1 MIKYTLLATC
11 FALTACAA
19 TYTQPRP
26 ADYAA
31 ESLDASAQ
39 RAASETSLF
48 SSDADVLSDADIAR
62 VLDYKYAPP
71 ARSRIAVLPLGWNA
85 WTGWSEQMAV
95 AAEAVN
101 AALVAQLR
109 GSPRVY
115 DASFL
120 PTMLV
125 PEKRTVPY
133 LREAAARYQA
143 DLVLMFRQGCRSFE
157 KYRLFSANQTRAFCS
172 VEAVL
177 LDVRTGLVPFVATAT
192 QVFEAQQQD
201 RDLNFRETVLNA
213 QLNAIGTA
221 LAEVAQ
227 ATVRFLESAR

>member
-1 MIKYTLLATC
+1 MIKYALLAAC
-11 FALTACAA
+11 FLLTACAA

-26 ADYAA
+26 EDY
-31 ESLDASAQ
+31 ESLDAPAQ
-39 RAASETSLF
+39 AAGTSLF
-48 SSDADVLSDADIAR
+48 SSDAGVLGDADIAR
-62 VLDYKYAPP
+62 VLDYRYTPP

-85 WTGWSEQMAV
+85 WTGWSEPMAL
-95 AAEAVN
+95 AADAVN
-101 AALVAQLR
+101 TALVAQLR

-143 DLVLMFRQGCRSFE
+143 DLLLMFRQGCRSFE
-157 KYRLFSANQTRAFCS
+157 KYRLFSANQTRAFCN

-177 LDVRTGLVPFVATAT
+177 LDVRTGLVPFVANAT
-192 QVFEAQQQD
+192 QAFEAEQKD

-221 LAEVAQ
+221 LGEVAE
-227 ATVRFLESAR
+227 ATVRFLESAQ